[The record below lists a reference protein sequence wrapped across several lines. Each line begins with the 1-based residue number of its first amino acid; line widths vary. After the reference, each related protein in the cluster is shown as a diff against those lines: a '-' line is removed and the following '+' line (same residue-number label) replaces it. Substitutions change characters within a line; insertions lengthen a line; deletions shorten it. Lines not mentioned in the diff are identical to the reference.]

1 MEREDP
7 ENPHPDVPD
16 TRHVQVHT
24 DQVSFTGTVAVT
36 GELDLAD
43 ALHLDQA
50 LAAGAEQLKLAGST
64 ESLDARRATALGE
77 MSRTQLAL
85 SYDDPTGSAAPTA
98 ASRAAGDVVPPP
110 LRAGAHRRRR
120 WPGGAV

>member
-1 MEREDP
+1 M
-7 ENPHPDVPD
+7 
-16 TRHVQVHT
+16 
-24 DQVSFTGTVAVT
+24 SFTGTVEVH

-50 LAAGAEQLKLAGST
+50 LAAGAEQLKLAGSA

-85 SYDDPTGSAAPTA
+85 TFDDEPVGEKARPA
-98 ASRAAGDVVPPP
+98 
-110 LRAGAHRRRR
+110 RRSGR
-120 WPGGAV
+120 

>member
-1 MEREDP
+1 MKVRTE
-7 ENPHPDVPD
+7 
-16 TRHVQVHT
+16 
-24 DQVSFTGTVAVT
+24 QVSFTGTVEVH

-50 LAAGAEQLKLAGST
+50 LAAGAEQLKLAGSA

-85 SYDDPTGSAAPTA
+85 SFEQTDPAASAATGTTTTPPA
-98 ASRAAGDVVPPP
+98 GAAGDAVRAP
-110 LRAGAHRRRR
+110 LRGRPHRGR
-120 WPGGAV
+120 PGRPV

>member
-7 ENPHPDVPD
+7 ENPSPEVAD
-16 TRHVQVHT
+16 TRRVDVHT
-24 DQVSFTGTVAVT
+24 DQVSFTGTVAVS

-50 LAAGAEQLKLAGST
+50 LAAGAEQLKIAGST

-85 SYDDPTGSAAPTA
+85 SYDSDP
-98 ASRAAGDVVPPP
+98 RVRP
-110 LRAGAHRRRR
+110 LAR
-120 WPGGAV
+120 GGR

>member
-1 MEREDP
+1 M
-7 ENPHPDVPD
+7 
-16 TRHVQVHT
+16 HT

-50 LAAGAEQLKLAGST
+50 RWPVPEQLRLAGST

-85 SYDDPTGSAAPTA
+85 SYDSDPEGPTA
-98 ASRAAGDVVPPP
+98 AR
-110 LRAGAHRRRR
+110 
-120 WPGGAV
+120 GGR